1 MCVLINMNMLPLP
14 IIAVGRNLLLKE
26 FFGKNHSFGDVV
38 HAVLVPSVLLEGAFA
53 DTVEAL
59 IFRVLYDRV
68 DHPLNVI
75 NEGIVANES

>member
-1 MCVLINMNMLPLP
+1 MNMLPLP

-26 FFGKNHSFGDVV
+26 FFGKNHSFSDVV
-38 HAVLVPSVLLEGAFA
+38 HAVFISSVLLKGASA
-53 DTVEAL
+53 DSVEAV

-75 NEGIVANES
+75 YEWIVANES